1 MNESFLKNIPNEAR
15 EVVELVQKHNRWRGR
30 ETINMIASENVTSP
44 LVDMVYLSD
53 AMHRYAEGL
62 PYKRYYQGLIY
73 IDEIEV
79 YANKIMSE
87 LFNAKYV
94 DLRPISGTIAN
105 ANAFYVLGVRGTK
118 ALVTPVYAGSHVSH
132 TKFGVLGALGLE
144 ETPLPFNAEEMN
156 IDVDNAIKLIKEV
169 KPRLVILGG
178 SLYLFPHPVK
188 ELLSAVEDV
197 GGYLIYDAAHVLG
210 LIAGKRFPNPLD
222 DGAHIV
228 TSSTHKTFP
237 GPQGGVAMTNTE
249 EIYKAYRKTIFPV
262 FVSNHHLH
270 RLAAT
275 AITGIEM
282 KYFGEAY
289 AEQII
294 RNSKALA
301 QALYENGFK
310 VLGEKN
316 GFTRSHQVVLNVRE
330 LGGGTNAAVTLERAN
345 IIVNKNMIPGDTPEM
360 VKDPS
365 GLRLGVQELTR
376 WGFKESDMKYIA
388 ELMKKVLIDKV
399 NPEIVKKYVID
410 FRSKF
415 TKIHYTFDLEL
426 QEPLKELP
434 LIY

>member
-1 MNESFLKNIPNEAR
+1 MEVEFLKSMPDEVKK
-15 EVVELVQKHNRWRGR
+15 VVELVQKHNRWRGH

-44 LVDMVYLSD
+44 LVDMVYMSD

-62 PYKRYYQGLIY
+62 PYKRFYQGLIY

-79 YANKIMSE
+79 YANQIMSE

-105 ANAFYVLGVRGTK
+105 ATAFYILGMRGAK

-132 TKFGVLGALGLE
+132 TKFGALGALGLE
-144 ETPLPFNAEEMN
+144 EIPLPFNADEMN
-156 IDVDNAIKLIKEV
+156 IDIDNAIKLIKEI

-178 SLYLFPHPVK
+178 SLYLFPHPTK
-188 ELLSAVEDV
+188 ELVPIVEDV

-210 LIAGKRFPNPLD
+210 LIAGKRFPNPLN
-222 DGAHIV
+222 DGAHLV

-237 GPQGGVAMTNTE
+237 GPQGGVAMTNIE
-249 EIYKAYRKTIFPV
+249 EIYKSYRKTVFPV

-294 RNSKALA
+294 RNAKTLA
-301 QALYENGFK
+301 QALHENGFS

-316 GFTRSHQVVLNVRE
+316 GFTKSHQVVLNVRE
-330 LGGGTNAAVTLERAN
+330 LGGGTYAATTLEQAN
-345 IIVNKNMIPGDTPEM
+345 IIVNKNMIPGDTPEK

-376 WGFKESDMKYIA
+376 IGFKESDMKYVA
-388 ELMKKVLIDKV
+388 ELMKKVLIDKR
-399 NPEIVKKYVID
+399 NPEIVKREVIE
-410 FRSKF
+410 FRSHF
-415 TKIHYTFDLEL
+415 TKIHYTFDLDL
-426 QEPLKELP
+426 KEPLKQLP